1 MDWDGTLLDRVMK
14 PAEERF
20 IRQFD
25 SCIRSDKKDALQPLI
40 DELLHLLNADIFD
53 SHFFTCKKCIKQRF
67 ICEYVYTS
75 ENNAKYYIL
84 NSHTNYKAGTTFSG
98 YKYSGTLRRNLYYNM
113 RNIGRKQRSLLS
125 YSHTKK

>member
-1 MDWDGTLLDRVMK
+1 MDWDGTLLARVMK

-53 SHFFTCKKCIKQRF
+53 SH
-67 ICEYVYTS
+67 
-75 ENNAKYYIL
+75 
-84 NSHTNYKAGTTFSG
+84 
-98 YKYSGTLRRNLYYNM
+98 
-113 RNIGRKQRSLLS
+113 LLS
-125 YSHTKK
+125 PEEVFRLHLFTNLCDWEQTYFDGGKEYGDLGIRKLRLRPEFDEGYLFGEL